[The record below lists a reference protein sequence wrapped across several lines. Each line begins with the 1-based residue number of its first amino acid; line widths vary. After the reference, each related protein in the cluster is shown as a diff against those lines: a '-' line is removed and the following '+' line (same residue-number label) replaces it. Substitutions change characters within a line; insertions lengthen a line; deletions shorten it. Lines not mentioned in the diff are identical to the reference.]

1 MRLRDPKLLRS
12 LMVAQD
18 YTQSNLA
25 RQANCS
31 RQFIHMLLNGTRRS
45 CTDDI
50 AARIEGSLSLL
61 PGTLFMPDLSSTAGQ
76 NDTAEAVA

>member
-12 LMVAQD
+12 LMAAQD
-18 YTQSNLA
+18 CSQSNLA

-45 CTDDI
+45 CTDDV
-50 AARIEGSLSLL
+50 AALIEGSLSLL
-61 PGTLFMPDLSSTAGQ
+61 PGTLFMPEMSPASGQ
-76 NDTAEAVA
+76 IDAKEAVA